1 MVLKDPSL
9 EHPSDVVLKDLLL
22 EETFL
27 VQLVPLLRNLPVLVP
42 LPGQPSS
49 QVLQVP
55 QVPRLG

>member
-1 MVLKDPSL
+1 M
-9 EHPSDVVLKDLLL
+9 VLKDLLL